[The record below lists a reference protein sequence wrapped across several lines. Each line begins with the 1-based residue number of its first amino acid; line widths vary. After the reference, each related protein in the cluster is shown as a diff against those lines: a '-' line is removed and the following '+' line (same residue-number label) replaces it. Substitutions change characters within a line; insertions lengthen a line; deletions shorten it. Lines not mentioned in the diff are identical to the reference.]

1 MSAPRRNLTLVTACV
16 EGSPRALS
24 HTGYTFRSWARG
36 SRPHSDKWQG
46 ETCRPI
52 GGGSR
57 LAWAWAWAFLHVRQR
72 GGHLAADATHSARV
86 GL

>member
-1 MSAPRRNLTLVTACV
+1 MSAPRRNLTLVTAFF

-24 HTGYTFRSWARG
+24 HTGYTFRSWARV

-46 ETCRPI
+46 EACRPK

-57 LAWAWAWAFLHVRQR
+57 PAWAWAFLHVRQR
-72 GGHLAADATHSARV
+72 GGHLAAAATHSARV